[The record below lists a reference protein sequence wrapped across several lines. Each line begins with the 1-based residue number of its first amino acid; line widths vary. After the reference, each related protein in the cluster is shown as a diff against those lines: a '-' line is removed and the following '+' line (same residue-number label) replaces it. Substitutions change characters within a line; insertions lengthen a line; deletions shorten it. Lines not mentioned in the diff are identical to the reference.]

1 MNPNFMLLEE
11 NKRNALINA
20 GFKVFSRNSYK
31 KSPMNEIAAEA
42 GISKSLLFYYFKNKK
57 ELFLFLVKYSASIT
71 AEAFLE
77 NRCYEQG
84 DFFDIFYSALKVK
97 TDLIRKYPDI
107 AMFEMR
113 AYFEKEPSVQ
123 KEVMEMISGYSLY
136 EYQMQLIKPDPD
148 DFIEGLDLQ
157 MMYRT
162 IYLSAEG
169 YLYEKMHQGVPNAD
183 EMEKELGNMIDFW
196 RSIYARKRGDST

>member
-1 MNPNFMLLEE
+1 MLLEE
-11 NKRNALINA
+11 NKRNIIINA
-20 GFKVFSRNSYK
+20 GFRVFSHNSYK

-57 ELFLFLVKYSASIT
+57 ELYLFLVKYSASIT
-71 AEAFLE
+71 AEAFLK

-97 TDLIRKYPDI
+97 TDLMRKYPDI
-107 AMFEMR
+107 ALFEMR
-113 AYFEKEPSVQ
+113 AYFEKEPSVK
-123 KEVMEMISGYSLY
+123 KEIMEIVSGYSMY
-136 EYQMQLIKPDPD
+136 EYQMQLVKPDPN
-148 DFIEGLDLQ
+148 DFIEGLDLE

-169 YLYEKMHQGVPNAD
+169 YLYEKMYKDTPNA
-183 EMEKELGNMIDFW
+183 EEIEKELGDMIAFW
-196 RSIYARKRGDST
+196 RSAYGKKR

>member
-11 NKRNALINA
+11 SKRNKLINA

-31 KSPMNEIAAEA
+31 KSPMNEIASEA

-71 AEAFLE
+71 EEAFSK

-97 TDLIRKYPDI
+97 TDLMRKYPDI
-107 AMFEMR
+107 ALFEMR
-113 AYFEKEPSVQ
+113 AYFEKEPCVQ
-123 KEVMEMISGYSLY
+123 KEIMEIISEYSLY
-136 EYQMQLIKPDPD
+136 EFQMQLVKPDPN
-148 DFIEGLDLQ
+148 DFIEGLALQ

-169 YLYEKMHQGVPNAD
+169 YLYQKMYQGFLDAD
-183 EMEKELGNMIDFW
+183 EIEKDLGDMIDFW
-196 RSIYARKRGDST
+196 RSVYARK

>member
-11 NKRNALINA
+11 SKRNKLINA
-20 GFKVFSRNSYK
+20 GFKVFSHNSYK

-57 ELFLFLVKYSASIT
+57 ELFLFLVKYSAEIT
-71 AEAFLE
+71 AETFLK

-84 DFFDIFYSALKVK
+84 DFFDVFYSALKVK
-97 TDLIRKYPDI
+97 TDLIRQYPDI
-107 AMFEMR
+107 ALFEMR
-113 AYFEKEPSVQ
+113 AYFEKEPCVQ
-123 KEVMEMISGYSLY
+123 KEVIEIISGYSLY
-136 EYQMQLIKPDPD
+136 EYQMQLIKPDPN

-157 MMYRT
+157 MMYQT

-169 YLYEKMHQGVPNAD
+169 YLYEKLYQGVINVD
-183 EMEKELGNMIDFW
+183 EIEKELSDMIDFW
-196 RSIYARKRGDST
+196 RSVYARK

>member
-11 NKRNALINA
+11 SKRNKLINA

-31 KSPMNEIAAEA
+31 RSPMNEIASEA

-57 ELFLFLVKYSASIT
+57 ELFLFLVKHSASIT
-71 AEAFLE
+71 AEAFSK

-97 TDLIRKYPDI
+97 TDLMREYPDI
-107 AMFEMR
+107 ALFEMR
-113 AYFEKEPSVQ
+113 AYFEKEPCVQ
-123 KEVMEMISGYSLY
+123 KEILEIISEYSLY
-136 EYQMQLIKPDPD
+136 EFQMQLVKPDPN
-148 DFIEGLDLQ
+148 DFIEGLDLK

-169 YLYEKMHQGVPNAD
+169 YLYQKMYQGFPDAD
-183 EMEKELGNMIDFW
+183 EIEKELGDMIEFW
-196 RSIYARKRGDST
+196 RSVYARK

>member
-1 MNPNFMLLEE
+1 MLLEE
-11 NKRNALINA
+11 SKRKKIINA
-20 GFKVFSRNSYK
+20 GFKVFSSNSYK

-71 AEAFLE
+71 AEAFSK
-77 NRCYEQG
+77 NRCYVKG

-97 TDLIRKYPDI
+97 MDLMRKYPDI
-107 AMFEMR
+107 ALFEMR
-113 AYFEKEPSVQ
+113 AYFEKEPCVQ
-123 KEVMEMISGYSLY
+123 KEILEIISEYSLY
-136 EYQMQLIKPDPD
+136 EFQMQLAKPDPN
-148 DFIEGLDLQ
+148 DFIEGIDLQ

-169 YLYEKMHQGVPNAD
+169 YLYEKMYQGLLDAD
-183 EMEKELGNMIDFW
+183 EIEKDLGNMIDFW
-196 RSIYARKRGDST
+196 RSVYARR

>member
-1 MNPNFMLLEE
+1 MNPNFMLLDE

-57 ELFLFLVKYSASIT
+57 ELFLFLVKYSASVT
-71 AEAFLE
+71 AEAFMN
-77 NRCYEQG
+77 NRCYEQE
-84 DFFDIFYSALKVK
+84 DFFDIFYSLLKVK
-97 TDLIRKYPDI
+97 TDLIRKFPDI
-107 AMFEMR
+107 ALFEMR
-113 AYFEKEPSVQ
+113 AYFEKEPSVK
-123 KEVMEMISGYSLY
+123 KEVKEIISEHSLY
-136 EYQMQLIKPDPD
+136 EYQMKLIKPKPD

-162 IYLSAEG
+162 IYLSMEG
-169 YLYEKMHQGVPNAD
+169 YLYG
-183 EMEKELGNMIDFW
+183 EMYKDFPDAEEIEKELGDMIEFW
-196 RSIYARKRGDST
+196 RSVYAKKTE